1 MPATPGSEMAPSVS
15 LSFANNFW
23 GKEDAGVDP
32 LLERMHNAK
41 ITSDELKSFYTQRAA
56 IEEEYSRKILNL
68 ARKPL
73 GSSEAGTLRMSMDVV
88 RGELEAM
95 GKSHQHIA
103 QQMKG
108 ELEEPLST
116 FSGGIKERRK
126 IIQNGIEKLLKTKTQ
141 QTHTVNKARDRYE
154 QDCLKIKGYLAQG
167 HMVMGQEERKN
178 KAKLEKT
185 QIQMSATSNEYET
198 AVKVLEETTARWN
211 REWKAA
217 CDKFQD
223 LEEERLDFTKSSLW
237 SFANISSTVCVSDDA
252 SCEKIRLSLE
262 DCDVEKDISGFIKD
276 NGTGQEIPDPP
287 KYINFCRGDVSDN
300 ASDVSD
306 DAHYSVAQFQRTMN
320 PAFRSSSP
328 QPSTYSSHHDP
339 ASVLAQEMALGSS
352 VNSERSQRSQRSQQS
367 AVAPLPVRQSSQQA
381 VPASTY
387 QDFPK
392 VPHNEYPM
400 DGMTQFCRLG
410 PPSDRSSVPSPTRP
424 EDDSHSEISNA
435 NSFSSVEPP
444 ASPMKQLNGSTVST
458 NSQQDD
464 KTLQKRR
471 SGFFQNHS
479 PFGRRKSKHENAVPA
494 SISNGPAQR
503 NTWAPAPRP
512 QTASSPARPFAREA
526 RNVGFGNDPMP
537 SPDAEPV
544 DPRANFQ
551 LNIGNNVFDVA
562 TPDARRRST
571 APAPEEPTNELD
583 PIAQAL
589 AELKGV
595 TKQASTRVSA
605 DRYAGIPTPAPGAGR
620 ASPSPLIANS
630 DIRAGQRGTPPPSY
644 DQPMRRLG
652 APQPAFTS
660 KQMQQTTAS
669 YMTQKRDMFNAPPRN
684 TPSQMGSRPVSRGG
698 DSRGSGEMMRSAS
711 PAPLRTSSPAPP
723 RATSPRPSTGYDR
736 RSQPGPPGQDYRS
749 VSPNPYGGPPP
760 GGMSA
765 GRPRAQ
771 SSSPIKQQQQ
781 RPGYNPAYASHGNSP
796 ASAMPR
802 SASPSPQFRGSAGP
816 GSRPTSSRGDP
827 AAMAMQL
834 APSGDQ
840 GYPPSSRGAPNGQQA
855 TPLRPTSTYYGAE
868 GGWAAAS
875 SPRGNAPPQQAPP
888 SQQQQQQQQ
897 QLSTRVRS
905 QSSAGQRQF
914 TRDGRP
920 ILQFSRAMYM
930 YSAAIPEELTFAKGD
945 ILAVLRLQDDGWWEA
960 EIAGKD
966 GSRGLVPSNYLA
978 NA

>member
-1 MPATPGSEMAPSVS
+1 
-15 LSFANNFW
+15 
-23 GKEDAGVDP
+23 
-32 LLERMHNAK
+32 MHNAK

-73 GSSEAGTLRMSMDVV
+73 GSSEAGTLRMSLDVV

-108 ELEEPLST
+108 ELEEPLTT
-116 FSGGIKERRK
+116 FAGGIKERRK

-185 QIQMSATSNEYET
+185 QIQMSATSSEYEQ

-262 DCDVEKDISGFIKD
+262 DCDVEKDIAGFIKD

-287 KYINFCRGDVSDN
+287 KYINFCRGDINDN

-306 DAHYSVAQFQRTMN
+306 DANYSVAQFQRTMN

-339 ASVLAQEMALGSS
+339 SSILANEMGMRSS
-352 VNSERSQRSQRSQQS
+352 VNSERSQRSQQS
-367 AVAPLPVRQSSQQA
+367 AVMAQPPLRRPSQQA
-381 VPASTY
+381 SAPNAY
-387 QDFPK
+387 QEYPK

-400 DGMTQFCRLG
+400 EGMTQFCRLG
-410 PPSDRSSVPSPTRP
+410 PPSDRSSIPSPTRP

-444 ASPMKQLNGSTVST
+444 VSPMKPLNASTISSS
-458 NSQQDD
+458 SQQDD
-464 KTLQKRR
+464 KTVQKRR

-479 PFGRRKSKHENAVPA
+479 PFGRRKSKHDVAPPA
-494 SISNGPAQR
+494 SITNAPAQR
-503 NTWAPAPRP
+503 NTWAAAPRP
-512 QTASSPARPFAREA
+512 QTASSPARPFGREA
-526 RNVGFGNDPMP
+526 RNVGFGNGNNPMP
-537 SPDAEPV
+537 SPDPEPV

-562 TPDARRRST
+562 PPDARKRSM
-571 APAPEEPTNELD
+571 PAEEPAGELD

-595 TKQASTRVSA
+595 TKQASTRVSV
-605 DRYAGIPTPAPGAGR
+605 DRYAGIPTPAPGSSGAAGR
-620 ASPSPLIANS
+620 ASPSPLHANS
-630 DIRAGQRGTPPPSY
+630 DIRAAQRGTPPPSY
-644 DQPMRRLG
+644 DQPMKRLG

-669 YMTQKRDMFNAPPRN
+669 YVTQKRDMFNAPPRN
-684 TPSQMGSRPVSRGG
+684 TPSQMGSRPASRG
-698 DSRGSGEMMRSAS
+698 DHRGSAEMMRASS
-711 PAPLRTSSPAPP
+711 PAPLRTQSPAPM
-723 RATSPRPSTGYDR
+723 RATSPRPSTSYAVSDR
-736 RSQPGPPGQDYRS
+736 RSQPAPQGQGYRS
-749 VSPNPYGGPPP
+749 TSPNPYGGPAPS
-760 GGMSA
+760 GMSA

-771 SSSPIKQQQQ
+771 STSPIKQQQ
-781 RPGYNPAYASHGNSP
+781 RPGYAAPYASQGNSP
-796 ASAMPR
+796 ASGMPR
-802 SASPSPQFRGSAGP
+802 SASPNPQFRGSAGP
-816 GSRPTSSRGDP
+816 GSRPPSSRGD
-827 AAMAMQL
+827 AAGMAMQL
-834 APSGDQ
+834 SQAGDQ
-840 GYPPSSRGAPNGQQA
+840 AYPPPSRGGQSAQ
-855 TPLRPTSTYYGAE
+855 LRPTSTFYGAE

-875 SPRGNAPPQQAPP
+875 ARGGA
-888 SQQQQQQQQ
+888 SQQPPPQQQQQQ

-905 QSSAGQRQF
+905 QSSAGQRSF
-914 TRDGRP
+914 TKDGRP
-920 ILQFSRAMYM
+920 ILQFCKF
-930 YSAAIPEELTFAKGD
+930 TC
-945 ILAVLRLQDDGWWEA
+945 
-960 EIAGKD
+960 
-966 GSRGLVPSNYLA
+966 
-978 NA
+978 

>member
-1 MPATPGSEMAPSVS
+1 MPATPASEMAPSVS

-32 LLERMHNAK
+32 LLERMHNSK

-56 IEEEYSRKILNL
+56 IEEEYSRKLLNL

-185 QIQMSATSNEYET
+185 QIQMSATSSEYEQ

-262 DCDVEKDISGFIKD
+262 DCDVEKDIASFIKES
-276 NGTGQEIPDPP
+276 GTGQEIPDPP
-287 KYINFCRGDVSDN
+287 KYINFCRGDINDN

-306 DAHYSVAQFQRTMN
+306 DANYSVAQFQRTMN

-328 QPSTYSSHHDP
+328 QPLTYSSHHDP
-339 ASVLAQEMALGSS
+339 ASSLAQEMALGSS
-352 VNSERSQRSQRSQQS
+352 VNSERSQRSQQS
-367 AVAPLPVRQSSQQA
+367 AVVAQPPRRSSQQA
-381 VPASTY
+381 VPTNAY

-410 PPSDRSSVPSPTRP
+410 PPSDRSSIPSPTRP
-424 EDDSHSEISNA
+424 EDDSHSEVSNA
-435 NSFSSVEPP
+435 NSFSSIEPP
-444 ASPMKQLNGSTVST
+444 TSPMKLNGSTVST
-458 NSQQDD
+458 SSQQED

-479 PFGRRKSKHENAVPA
+479 PFGRRKSKHENAAPA
-494 SISNGPAQR
+494 SISNAPASR
-503 NTWAPAPRP
+503 NTWGPAARP
-512 QTASSPARPFAREA
+512 QTASSPARPFGREA
-526 RNVGFGNDPMP
+526 KNVGFGNDPLP
-537 SPDAEPV
+537 SPDPEPV
-544 DPRANFQ
+544 DPRANLQ

-562 TPDARRRST
+562 MPDARKRSV
-571 APAPEEPTNELD
+571 AAEEPSGELD

-620 ASPSPLIANS
+620 ASPSPLLANS
-630 DIRAGQRGTPPPSY
+630 DARAAQRGTPPPSY

-684 TPSQMGSRPVSRGG
+684 TPSQMGSRPASRGG
-698 DSRGSGEMMRSAS
+698 DPNEMMRSAS

-736 RSQPGPPGQDYRS
+736 RSQPIPQGQGYRS
-749 VSPNPYGGPPP
+749 TSPNPYGGGPP
-760 GGMSA
+760 GSMPA

-771 SSSPIKQQQQ
+771 STSPIKQQ
-781 RPGYNPAYASHGNSP
+781 RPGFNQAYASHGNSP
-796 ASAMPR
+796 VSAMPR
-802 SASPSPQFRGSAGP
+802 STSPNPQFRGSAGP
-816 GSRPTSSRGDP
+816 GSRPSSSRGDP

-834 APSGDQ
+834 APAGDQ
-840 GYPPSSRGAPNGQQA
+840 GYPSPSRGSQGA
-855 TPLRPTSTYYGAE
+855 PLRPTSTYYGAE

-875 SPRGNAPPQQAPP
+875 SPRGGAP
-888 SQQQQQQQQ
+888 QQQQQAQQQ

-914 TRDGRP
+914 TKDGRP

-930 YSAAIPEELTFAKGD
+930 YQAAIPEELTFAKGD

-960 EIAGKD
+960 EVAGKD
-966 GSRGLVPSNYLA
+966 GRRGLVPSNYLVA
-978 NA
+978 A

>member
-1 MPATPGSEMAPSVS
+1 MPATPASEMAPSVS

-56 IEEEYSRKILNL
+56 IEEEYSRKLLNL

-185 QIQMSATSNEYET
+185 RIQMSATSSEYEQ

-262 DCDVEKDISGFIKD
+262 DCDVEKDIASFIKES
-276 NGTGQEIPDPP
+276 GTGQEIPDPP
-287 KYINFCRGDVSDN
+287 KYINFCRGDINDN

-306 DAHYSVAQFQRTMN
+306 DANYSVAQFQRTMN

-339 ASVLAQEMALGSS
+339 ASTLAQEMALGSS
-352 VNSERSQRSQRSQQS
+352 VNSERSQKSQQS
-367 AVAPLPVRQSSQQA
+367 AVVAQPPRRSSQQA
-381 VPASTY
+381 APPVNAY

-410 PPSDRSSVPSPTRP
+410 PPSDRSSIPSPTRP
-424 EDDSHSEISNA
+424 EDDSHSEVSNA
-435 NSFSSVEPP
+435 NSFSSIEPP
-444 ASPMKQLNGSTVST
+444 TSPMKLNGSTVST
-458 NSQQDD
+458 SSQQED

-479 PFGRRKSKHENAVPA
+479 PFGRRKSKHENAAPA
-494 SISNGPAQR
+494 SISNAPAQR
-503 NTWAPAPRP
+503 NTWGPAARP
-512 QTASSPARPFAREA
+512 QT
-526 RNVGFGNDPMP
+526 
-537 SPDAEPV
+537 
-544 DPRANFQ
+544 
-551 LNIGNNVFDVA
+551 
-562 TPDARRRST
+562 
-571 APAPEEPTNELD
+571 
-583 PIAQAL
+583 
-589 AELKGV
+589 
-595 TKQASTRVSA
+595 
-605 DRYAGIPTPAPGAGR
+605 
-620 ASPSPLIANS
+620 
-630 DIRAGQRGTPPPSY
+630 
-644 DQPMRRLG
+644 
-652 APQPAFTS
+652 
-660 KQMQQTTAS
+660 
-669 YMTQKRDMFNAPPRN
+669 
-684 TPSQMGSRPVSRGG
+684 
-698 DSRGSGEMMRSAS
+698 
-711 PAPLRTSSPAPP
+711 
-723 RATSPRPSTGYDR
+723 
-736 RSQPGPPGQDYRS
+736 
-749 VSPNPYGGPPP
+749 
-760 GGMSA
+760 
-765 GRPRAQ
+765 
-771 SSSPIKQQQQ
+771 
-781 RPGYNPAYASHGNSP
+781 
-796 ASAMPR
+796 
-802 SASPSPQFRGSAGP
+802 
-816 GSRPTSSRGDP
+816 
-827 AAMAMQL
+827 
-834 APSGDQ
+834 
-840 GYPPSSRGAPNGQQA
+840 
-855 TPLRPTSTYYGAE
+855 
-868 GGWAAAS
+868 
-875 SPRGNAPPQQAPP
+875 
-888 SQQQQQQQQ
+888 
-897 QLSTRVRS
+897 
-905 QSSAGQRQF
+905 
-914 TRDGRP
+914 
-920 ILQFSRAMYM
+920 
-930 YSAAIPEELTFAKGD
+930 
-945 ILAVLRLQDDGWWEA
+945 
-960 EIAGKD
+960 
-966 GSRGLVPSNYLA
+966 
-978 NA
+978 

>member
-15 LSFANNFW
+15 LSFAVANNFW

-126 IIQNGIEKLLKTKTQ
+126 IIQNSIEKLLKTKTQ

-185 QIQMSATSNEYET
+185 QIQMSATSSEYET

-262 DCDVEKDISGFIKD
+262 DCDVEKDIAGFIKD

-287 KYINFCRGDVSDN
+287 KYINFCRGDISDN

-352 VNSERSQRSQRSQQS
+352 VNSERSQRSQRSQQA

-381 VPASTY
+381 APASAY
-387 QDFPK
+387 QEYPK

-410 PPSDRSSVPSPTRP
+410 PPSDRSSIPSPTRP
-424 EDDSHSEISNA
+424 EDDSHSDISNA

-444 ASPMKQLNGSTVST
+444 TSPLKQLNGSTVST
-458 NSQQDD
+458 NSQSDE

-526 RNVGFGNDPMP
+526 RNVGFGSDPMP

-562 TPDARRRST
+562 TPDARRKST

-620 ASPSPLIANS
+620 ASPSPLLVNS

-698 DSRGSGEMMRSAS
+698 DRRGSGEMMRSAS
-711 PAPLRTSSPAPP
+711 PAPLRASSPAPP

-796 ASAMPR
+796 VSAMPR
-802 SASPSPQFRGSAGP
+802 SASPNPQFRGSAGP

-840 GYPPSSRGAPNGQQA
+840 GYPPSSRGAPNGQQG

-875 SPRGNAPPQQAPP
+875 SPHGNASPRQAPP
-888 SQQQQQQQQ
+888 QQQ

-914 TRDGRP
+914 TKDGRP

-966 GSRGLVPSNYLA
+966 GRRGLVPSNYLA